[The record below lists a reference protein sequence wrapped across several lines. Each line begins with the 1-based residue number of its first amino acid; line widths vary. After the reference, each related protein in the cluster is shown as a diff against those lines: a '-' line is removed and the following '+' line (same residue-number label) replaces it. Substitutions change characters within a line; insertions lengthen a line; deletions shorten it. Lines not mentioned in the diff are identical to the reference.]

1 MTILIKLTLG
11 NIFVKVKKSARAAP
25 LSQNSWYIF
34 QMQITPLL
42 RRPQGPQGC
51 LEKRNC
57 PLSSNLAV
65 WCAKIGPKTQK
76 LQKTIKKP
84 PFSVVFVVIYEV
96 FWTFKL
102 LGPILAHQT
111 TKFELSGQFRFSR
124 HPWGPWG
131 RQSSGVIWNETKISW
146 FGHCVLYLEWIDSI
160 KGYGLTQDVI
170 NGPHCK
176 LWNFC
181 NWIQRCTRKRN
192 QSCSVCHTRYI
203 L

>member
-11 NIFVKVKKSARAAP
+11 NIFIEVKKSARAAP

-42 RRPQGPQGC
+42 WRSQGPQGC

-111 TKFELSGQFRFSR
+111 TKFKLSGQFRFSR

-146 FGHCVLYLEWIDSI
+146 FGHC
-160 KGYGLTQDVI
+160 
-170 NGPHCK
+170 GPVA
-176 LWNFC
+176 
-181 NWIQRCTRKRN
+181 IVY
-192 QSCSVCHTRYI
+192 SSYRYTLANI
-203 L
+203 FLARVYSS